1 MPIKLNFKDDK
12 LIIDVNF
19 VQLSEFMDIKK
30 HYDKDKTKLDRLFLY
45 MYYMLSLDEE
55 NDFRDL
61 DSRVKG
67 EQAVY
72 RIWKKR
78 EAIPPFTKK
87 EKELYEKAADT
98 YVMFSSTE
106 EERMVNEI
114 DRKIEQI
121 RKTVK
126 STEPKIIEVINEKTG
141 EIKFATNME
150 ILNKAINSIPTIIET
165 KEKLISSMKKQSVN
179 TRNRG
184 GRSQTSFREKGLLK

>member
-19 VQLSEFMDIKK
+19 VQLEEFMDIKEYYK
-30 HYDKDKTKLDRLFLY
+30 KDKSKLDKMFLY
-45 MYYMLSLDEE
+45 MYYMYSLDEE

-72 RIWKKR
+72 RIWKRR
-78 EAIPPFTKK
+78 EKYPPFNKK
-87 EKELYEKAADT
+87 EQELFDKAADT
-98 YVMFSSTE
+98 YILFSSTE
-106 EERMVNEI
+106 EERMISEI

-126 STEPKIIEVINEKTG
+126 ETKPRIVEQMNDKTG

-150 ILNKAINSIPTIIET
+150 ILNKAINSIPTILET
-165 KEKLISSMKKQSVN
+165 KEKLISSMKKQSFS
-179 TRNRG
+179 TRNKG
-184 GRSQTSFREKGLLK
+184 GRSRTSFREKGLLK

>member
-1 MPIKLNFKDDK
+1 MPIKLNFKEDK

-19 VQLSEFMDIKK
+19 IQLEEFMDVKN
-30 HYDKDKTKLDRLFLY
+30 HYGDDKAKLDKMFLY
-45 MYYMLSLDEE
+45 IYYMYSLDEE

-78 EAIPPFTKK
+78 VAFPPFSKK
-87 EKELYEKAADT
+87 EKELLTKAADT

-126 STEPKIIEVINEKTG
+126 ETEPRIIEQTNEKTG
-141 EIKFATNME
+141 EIKFSTNME
-150 ILNKAINSIPTIIET
+150 ILNKAINSIPTILET
-165 KEKLISSMKKQSVN
+165 KEKLISSMKKQSFN

>member
-1 MPIKLNFKDDK
+1 MPIKLNFKNDK

-19 VQLSEFMDIKK
+19 LQLEEFTLIKE
-30 HYDKDKTKLDRLFLY
+30 YYGKDKTKLDKMFLY
-45 MYYMLSLDEE
+45 MFYMYSLSEE

-72 RIWKKR
+72 RIWKTR
-78 EAIPPFTKK
+78 EAIPPFNKK
-87 EKELYEKAADT
+87 EAKLFENAVDA
-98 YVMFSSTE
+98 YVLFSSTE
-106 EERMVNEI
+106 EERMVSEI

-121 RKTVK
+121 RETVK
-126 STEPKIIEVINEKTG
+126 NTKPRIVEQTNDKTG
-141 EIKFATNME
+141 EIKFVTNME
-150 ILNKAINSIPTIIET
+150 ILNKAINSIPTILET
-165 KEKLISSMKKQSVN
+165 KEKLISSMKKQSFN